1 VWVILEAVWCLPS
14 VVLAV
19 YFVFICPAAAV
30 SLLLLLL
37 LLFCC
42 CSYFAMLIN
51 KAPEQL
57 VMPTANYT
65 LDW

>member
-1 VWVILEAVWCLPS
+1 MLLPLS
-14 VVLAV
+14 
-19 YFVFICPAAAV
+19 
-30 SLLLLLL
+30 
-37 LLFCC
+37 

-51 KAPEQL
+51 KTPESL